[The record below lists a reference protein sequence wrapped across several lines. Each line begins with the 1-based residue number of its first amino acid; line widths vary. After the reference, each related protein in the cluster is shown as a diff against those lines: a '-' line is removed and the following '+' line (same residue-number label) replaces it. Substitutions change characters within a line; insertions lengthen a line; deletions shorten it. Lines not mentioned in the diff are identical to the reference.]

1 MKKVSR
7 DVFSLF
13 FLGLREGKKIF
24 CSPLYVLAACLLG
37 LLPLQAQA
45 EITLTFG
52 TYAAD
57 KPTETVRKYRPFLS
71 FLADRMSERLG
82 ERVTIKMQIAKE
94 YEEGIR
100 QLAEGEVD
108 FARFGPASYVMVKEA
123 NPDIRIVAIESKKG
137 EKRFKGVIVVHRESP
152 AQSLEE
158 LAGLTFAFGDELSTI
173 GRYLAQAHLL
183 DAGIAGTDLH
193 SFAYLGRHDLVGEA
207 VGAGKF
213 AAGALKESTFKKLIA
228 KGVPI
233 RVLMSFDNVTK
244 PWLASADLDDEV
256 LVAMREV
263 MLSSQNEEIV
273 RRVAKNG
280 FLESEDADYDF
291 IRAAIEQSRGF

>member
-1 MKKVSR
+1 MQRTDKDGVS
-7 DVFSLF
+7 FF
-13 FLGLREGKKIF
+13 FLKLKRCIADLRVGF
-24 CSPLYVLAACLLG
+24 LALVVCLVSM
-37 LLPLQAQA
+37 LPISARA

-71 FLADRMSERLG
+71 FLADRMTERLG
-82 ERVTIKMQIAKE
+82 EKVSIKMHIAKE

-108 FARFGPASYVMVKEA
+108 FARFGPASYVMVKEENA
-123 NPDIRIVAIESKKG
+123 AVRIIAIESKKG
-137 EKRFKGVIVVHRESP
+137 EKRFKGVIVVHRDS
-152 AQSLEE
+152 AVQSLEE

-173 GRYLAQAHLL
+173 GRYLAQAQLL
-183 DAGIAGTDLH
+183 EAGISGADLH
-193 SFAYLGRHDLVGEA
+193 SFSYLGRHDLVGEA

-213 AAGALKESTFKKLIA
+213 TAGALKESTFKKLVA

-244 PWLASADLDDEV
+244 PWLASAGLDDTV
-256 LVAMREV
+256 LETMRAV

-273 RRVAKNG
+273 RRVSKNG
-280 FLESEDADYDF
+280 FLASEDADYDI
-291 IRAAIEQSRGF
+291 IRDAIEHSRGF